1 MKMQTLM
8 KMPQMLLLALLLGSA
23 FLFAQGGDDEQEVIA
38 KGLGAIIAGDEAKA
52 SDDAL
57 ASALRNAVEQVVGT
71 MIQSN
76 TLVENYQ
83 LVEDRIYN
91 RTQGYVKS
99 YQKIGESNRGNNVV
113 EVTIRAVVKKSN
125 LESDLAAIGLL
136 MGQKNK
142 PRMMVLIDEKNMGTH
157 YGYYNV
163 DMNTTATEFT
173 NKFIEKGFS
182 FVDQNVVANKLRKE
196 AVLAAIQGDAAAAQ
210 SIAQESGAEVL
221 IIGTAISKPA
231 SGGAKVVRDAGLVS
245 CQATMNLRAVRA
257 DDGNIIAVVS
267 KQGAAVH
274 IDQMTGGTQALQ
286 KAAGM
291 AAEELMAK
299 ILKAW
304 QKDVYSS
311 ASIQMRV
318 MNIPGFNDLLKFKN
332 MLQSYVRGV
341 QNIYQRDFSGGTALL
356 ELEARASTN
365 QIAEELA
372 LKDFSP
378 YQVEI
383 INVSQN
389 MIVVKLNMAADQ

>member
-1 MKMQTLM
+1 
-8 KMPQMLLLALLLGSA
+8 MPQMLLLALLLGSA

-356 ELEARASTN
+356 ELEARA
-365 QIAEELA
+365 
-372 LKDFSP
+372 
-378 YQVEI
+378 
-383 INVSQN
+383 
-389 MIVVKLNMAADQ
+389 

>member
-1 MKMQTLM
+1 
-8 KMPQMLLLALLLGSA
+8 
-23 FLFAQGGDDEQEVIA
+23 
-38 KGLGAIIAGDEAKA
+38 
-52 SDDAL
+52 
-57 ASALRNAVEQVVGT
+57 
-71 MIQSN
+71 
-76 TLVENYQ
+76 
-83 LVEDRIYN
+83 
-91 RTQGYVKS
+91 
-99 YQKIGESNRGNNVV
+99 
-113 EVTIRAVVKKSN
+113 
-125 LESDLAAIGLL
+125 
-136 MGQKNK
+136 
-142 PRMMVLIDEKNMGTH
+142 
-157 YGYYNV
+157 
-163 DMNTTATEFT
+163 
-173 NKFIEKGFS
+173 
-182 FVDQNVVANKLRKE
+182 
-196 AVLAAIQGDAAAAQ
+196 
-210 SIAQESGAEVL
+210 
-221 IIGTAISKPA
+221 ISKPA

-389 MIVVKLNMAADQ
+389 MIVVKLNMAANQ